1 MAGQLSPD
9 ELGPEQRVDV
19 VIGLHEVTPVL
30 EQLLGQLEP
39 CGMGNAAPVL
49 GVRDVTLANWR
60 LIPAREPKH
69 LRGELVSGQTRL
81 PCIGFGWADRLAGDW
96 RPGAPVAVDAAFRL
110 ELDTFTGTPTLQAR
124 LCALAPARSQ
134 G

>member
-1 MAGQLSPD
+1 MAKDMNETNGDPLD
-9 ELGPEQRVDV
+9 
-19 VIGLHEVTPVL
+19 
-30 EQLLGQLEP
+30 LL
-39 CGMGNAAPVL
+39 
-49 GVRDVTLANWR
+49 
-60 LIPAREPKH
+60 
-69 LRGELVSGQTRL
+69 LR
-81 PCIGFGWADRLAGDW
+81 GWADRLAGDW